1 MHKNQHIQTPSQTV
15 GPFFAYGL
23 TAEDDGY
30 KYSQIVNG
38 KLLTGNRVDGERI
51 TITGSI
57 LDGAGNLIPDAMIE
71 IWQADVSG
79 RYDSRLFVGFG
90 RASTG
95 SSKDSRF
102 RFDTIKPGSVRGA
115 APHINLVV
123 FMRGLL
129 VHAFTRLYFSDERN
143 LNENDEVLN
152 NIPAERR
159 HTVIAQRNDGQNEV
173 SYHFDIYMQGE
184 NETVFFDI

>member
-1 MHKNQHIQTPSQTV
+1 MHKNQYIQTPSQTV

-30 KYSQIVNG
+30 KYSQIANG
-38 KLLTGNRVDGERI
+38 KLLTGNKVEGERI

-71 IWQADVSG
+71 IWQADDRG
-79 RYDSRLFVGFG
+79 RYDSRLFGGFG
-90 RASTG
+90 RAGTG
-95 SSKDSRF
+95 SSEDSRF
-102 RFDTIKPGSVRGA
+102 RFDTIKPGSVSGA
-115 APHINLVV
+115 APHINLIV

-129 VHAFTRLYFSDERN
+129 VHAFTRFYFSDETN

-159 HTVIAQRNDGQNEV
+159 HTVIAQRKDTQNEV